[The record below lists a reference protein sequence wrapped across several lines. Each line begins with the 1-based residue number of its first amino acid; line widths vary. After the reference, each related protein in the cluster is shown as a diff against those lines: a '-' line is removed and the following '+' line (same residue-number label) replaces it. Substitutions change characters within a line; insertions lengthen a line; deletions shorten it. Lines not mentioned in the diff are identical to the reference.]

1 MRILVLSEHDDC
13 VGPMAA
19 AFLGDFSSRM
29 EVVSAGR
36 APAERICPL
45 MALAMK
51 ECLIDLSGYQPR
63 PISESDLKSFDIVY
77 EIEEREIPD
86 SLDGFRVLRD
96 KVKNETFIYFRD
108 HLKSYL

>member
-1 MRILVLSEHDDC
+1 MSEHDDC

-19 AFLGDFSSRM
+19 AFLGDFSARM

-45 MALAMK
+45 MALVMK